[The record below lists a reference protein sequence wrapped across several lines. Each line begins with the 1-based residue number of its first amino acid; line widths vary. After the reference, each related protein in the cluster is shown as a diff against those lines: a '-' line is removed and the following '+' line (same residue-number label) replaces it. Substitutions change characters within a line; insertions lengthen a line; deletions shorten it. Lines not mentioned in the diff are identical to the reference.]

1 MKLKNI
7 LRNVT
12 AMALP
17 LALLGSCTGDFEE
30 LNTNPYEIDPEELPF
45 EAQFSTPLSF
55 SYPTH
60 QNLFQYWTSLSIDNY
75 GGYFEVPHSNW
86 TMARYDLA
94 RGFCGGMHENF
105 MQKIF
110 NNTRRLIKQC
120 DAAGQ
125 HDFAAVARIVEAYNL
140 LQYTDT
146 YGPVPYSSVLAAD
159 ELAERPS
166 SYAYD
171 KQEDIYMD
179 FLSELRAAS
188 AQLDVSAMAPQND
201 LYFNG
206 DIEKWR
212 RFANSLWLRIS
223 MRLLKVNPTLAQ
235 QEAKAAYEAGVMT
248 SNSDICYVA
257 HESSRLDEGPGNG
270 FANQMLEDPTYS
282 NYRMTNEL
290 LEALT
295 STNDPR
301 TLYIGGAYYTDS
313 KRTDITSI
321 VYEKT
326 GSYQGVPAQDFIY
339 NAWAPALTIN
349 IDGKDVSVAHH
360 YQKMQPSKLLTDP
373 ASPYMHLTY
382 AETEFYL
389 AEAAAR
395 HWNVSS
401 ESAKEHYKKG
411 LVAAIKQ
418 WSLFGANV
426 PDDATLE
433 ALAEEQS
440 SLLDAGDTEAL
451 EEINKQLWLLYI
463 LDPIEAWS
471 NIRRSGMP
479 SKYTKFYNLAPTEN
493 ESDGKRPNRMMY
505 PLEEQ
510 IKNKENLEE
519 ALSRMGGTDNWTS
532 RVWWDKE

>member
-1 MKLKNI
+1 MKNI
-7 LRNVT
+7 KWSSLFIG
-12 AMALP
+12 LIC
-17 LALLGSCTGDFEE
+17 LCSCVDLTE
-30 LNTNPYEIDPEELPF
+30 LNENPTKATSISPHLLIPTIQLTHSQYMQNTIRYFIYPGAFVNHWIGGWSMQEYGGKAKKNIAYMERLWVAYYPDIIKNAVALVSQTTDNPEEVNLNAIGRILKVEAFLKLTDYYGDIPYF
-45 EAQFSTPLSF
+45 EAGKI
-55 SYPTH
+55 Y
-60 QNLFQYWTSLSIDNY
+60 N
-75 GGYFEVPHSNW
+75 
-86 TMARYDLA
+86 
-94 RGFCGGMHENF
+94 EN
-105 MQKIF
+105 
-110 NNTRRLIKQC
+110 
-120 DAAGQ
+120 
-125 HDFAAVARIVEAYNL
+125 IVK
-140 LQYTDT
+140 
-146 YGPVPYSSVLAAD
+146 P
-159 ELAERPS
+159 R
-166 SYAYD
+166 YD

-188 AQLDVSAMAPQND
+188 AQLDASAMAPQND

-313 KRTDITSI
+313 KRTDITSV

>member
-1 MKLKNI
+1 
-7 LRNVT
+7 
-12 AMALP
+12 
-17 LALLGSCTGDFEE
+17 
-30 LNTNPYEIDPEELPF
+30 
-45 EAQFSTPLSF
+45 
-55 SYPTH
+55 
-60 QNLFQYWTSLSIDNY
+60 
-75 GGYFEVPHSNW
+75 
-86 TMARYDLA
+86 
-94 RGFCGGMHENF
+94 
-105 MQKIF
+105 
-110 NNTRRLIKQC
+110 
-120 DAAGQ
+120 
-125 HDFAAVARIVEAYNL
+125 
-140 LQYTDT
+140 
-146 YGPVPYSSVLAAD
+146 
-159 ELAERPS
+159 
-166 SYAYD
+166 
-171 KQEDIYMD
+171 
-179 FLSELRAAS
+179 
-188 AQLDVSAMAPQND
+188 
-201 LYFNG
+201 
-206 DIEKWR
+206 
-212 RFANSLWLRIS
+212 
-223 MRLLKVNPTLAQ
+223 
-235 QEAKAAYEAGVMT
+235 
-248 SNSDICYVA
+248 
-257 HESSRLDEGPGNG
+257 
-270 FANQMLEDPTYS
+270 
-282 NYRMTNEL
+282 MTNEL

-433 ALAEEQS
+433 ALSEEQS